1 MWVKRMH
8 GLKDDQK
15 TEDNTDLDKV
25 GAFAFMAPKVDD
37 SKVSFALFD
46 ANNKE
51 NIEPSEMI
59 VENLSVDEN
68 VPFDEPEDDF
78 DPDTSSNASNTDAES
93 DDSTYYDATEDDELD
108 SFFVLVQPP
117 SPISIDT
124 VIGLTKSSSSSSEVS
139 KVARM
144 PTVAYDSYS
153 DRDLFPSD
161 SSDDEVVFVKT

>member
-51 NIEPSEMI
+51 NIEPSNEI
-59 VENLSVDEN
+59 SRI
-68 VPFDEPEDDF
+68 
-78 DPDTSSNASNTDAES
+78 
-93 DDSTYYDATEDDELD
+93 
-108 SFFVLVQPP
+108 
-117 SPISIDT
+117 SP
-124 VIGLTKSSSSSSEVS
+124 G
-139 KVARM
+139 
-144 PTVAYDSYS
+144 PGN
-153 DRDLFPSD
+153 
-161 SSDDEVVFVKT
+161 